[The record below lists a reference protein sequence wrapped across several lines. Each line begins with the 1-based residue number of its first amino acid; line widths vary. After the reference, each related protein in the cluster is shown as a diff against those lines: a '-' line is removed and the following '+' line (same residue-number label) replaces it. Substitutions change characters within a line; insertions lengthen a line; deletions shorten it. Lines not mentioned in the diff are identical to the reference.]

1 MAKQLAP
8 HRVSG
13 HDATILARVYL
24 IWRSYLNRTHNIVQ
38 DDMKIL
44 IWTLS
49 SPTLLEDLTQL
60 DAVLATEG
68 WQTLMTFTRESAR
81 ALLSFSFWLLHG

>member
-1 MAKQLAP
+1 MYGQ
-8 HRVSG
+8 H
-13 HDATILARVYL
+13 ILLKRIYSAMVK
-24 IWRSYLNRTHNIVQ
+24 

-44 IWTLS
+44 IRTLS
-49 SPTLLEDLTQL
+49 SPTLLEDITQL

-81 ALLSFSFWLLHG
+81 MFIFYFTFMYY